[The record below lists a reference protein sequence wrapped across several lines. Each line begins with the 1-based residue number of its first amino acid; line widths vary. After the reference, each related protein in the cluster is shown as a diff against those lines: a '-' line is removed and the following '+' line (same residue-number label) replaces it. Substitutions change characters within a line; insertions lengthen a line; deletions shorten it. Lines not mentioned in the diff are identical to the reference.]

1 MATRILV
8 IDDEPL
14 ICQLLEYQLRGAGFQ
29 VSSYQN
35 GAQALARFAQEEPDL
50 VLLDVMMPGT
60 SGWDLCRQIRAAS
73 NVPVIMLTAKQSD
86 DDVVMG
92 LNCGA
97 DDYIGKPFSEPQLL
111 ARIAAVLRRTAP
123 AERRATPAGHRIE
136 RRANVPPAPAS
147 LQPAFVAPP
156 APQRPSTPPALP
168 AGAPRLGDRLAAARQ
183 QRNLSLH
190 DAERMCNVRWEFLQ
204 AIEQEQFRYLP
215 REELRHALRVYS
227 TLLDVDLK
235 PYLQRRPPPRRR
247 HSFLSAHLAVS
258 AVLVMMILLGV
269 AALLF

>member
-1 MATRILV
+1 VATRILV

-14 ICQLLEYQLRGAGFQ
+14 ICQLLEYQLGGAGYA

-35 GAQALARFAQEEPDL
+35 GAQALLRFTQEQPDL

-60 SGWDLCRQIRAAS
+60 SGWDICRQIRAAS
-73 NVPVIMLTAKQSD
+73 PVPVIMLTAKQAD

-97 DDYIGKPFSEPQLL
+97 DDYIGKPFSEQQLL
-111 ARIAAVLRRTAP
+111 ARIAAVLRRAAP
-123 AERRATPAGHRIE
+123 TDRRATTAD
-136 RRANVPPAPAS
+136 RRVM
-147 LQPAFVAPP
+147 QPVLATKAQP
-156 APQRPSTPPALP
+156 APQATAPVRRASVPS
-168 AGAPRLGDRLAAARQ
+168 APVAAPTRLGPKLAAARQ
-183 QRNLSLH
+183 ARNLSLH
-190 DAERMCNVRWEFLQ
+190 DAERICHVRWEFLQ

-215 REELRHALRVYS
+215 REELRSALRIYCEF
-227 TLLDVDLK
+227 LDVDLK

-247 HSFLSAHLAVS
+247 RPKNYLLAHLAVS
-258 AVLVMMILLGV
+258 AVLVLMIILGA

>member
-14 ICQLLEYQLRGAGFQ
+14 ICQLLEYQLSGAGYL

-35 GAQALARFAQEEPDL
+35 GAQALLRLSQEQPDL

-73 NVPVIMLTAKQSD
+73 AVPIVMLTAKQSD

-97 DDYIGKPFSEPQLL
+97 DDYVGKPFSEQQLL
-111 ARIAAVLRRTAP
+111 ARIAAVLRRAVPAP
-123 AERRATPAGHRIE
+123 ARPASVSQPLAPAARSGAVSRSV
-136 RRANVPPAPAS
+136 ALPPAP
-147 LQPAFVAPP
+147 PP
-156 APQRPSTPPALP
+156 DPT
-168 AGAPRLGDRLAAARQ
+168 RLGPTLADARRR
-183 QRNLSLH
+183 RNLSLH
-190 DAERMCNVRWEFLQ
+190 DAERMCGVRWEFLQ

-215 REELRHALRVYS
+215 REELRSALKAYS
-227 TLLDVDLK
+227 RLLDVELK

-247 HSFLSAHLAVS
+247 RSGQGLVAHLAVS
-258 AVLVMMILLGV
+258 AVLVLVVLLGI